1 MPKFSYMARDNSGA
15 ALNGELTAR
24 SEADAAQLLRRE
36 GKFVVRLAPAESAS
50 EAHVER
56 PWLGGSRVKPD
67 EVIYFCTQLAGMV
80 DTGVPLDEALEAT
93 IDKAPEGAF
102 RRTIQDVISR
112 VQGGAQLSAALGA
125 HPKVFPPLFVH
136 MVRASEA
143 TGTIGPML
151 QRVAEYLTNQ
161 RALKKRI
168 KGALTYPIFMILF
181 ALGST
186 IFMLTYVLPQF
197 AAIYAGKKAILP
209 LPTLILMDTSAWIT
223 DHLRFLSLGTLLVG
237 IGAFVYFKTAN
248 GRYAGDW
255 LRLHIPVLGKMYRQS
270 YLTRTLRTLGTM
282 LSSGVSM
289 LEAVLITRDVV
300 GNRLYG
306 EVLTDVHRRLERGEQ
321 LTQALLDAP
330 FFPRAVWQML
340 TAGERTG
347 QLGPVMNKVADLAE
361 SDLKNAI
368 RTATQLIE
376 PTMIVIMG
384 SIIGGIAI
392 AMLLPIFQISK
403 VITQ

>member
-1 MPKFSYMARDNSGA
+1 MLKFSYMARDNSGA
-15 ALNGELTAR
+15 SLQGELTAG
-24 SEADAAQLLRRE
+24 SEAEAAQLLRRE
-36 GKFVVRLAPAESAS
+36 GKFVVRLSPAVASLADLEAPK
-50 EAHVER
+50 
-56 PWLGGSRVKPD
+56 LGGSRVKPD

-102 RRTIQDVISR
+102 RRTIQDVINR
-112 VQGGAQLSAALGA
+112 VQSGAPLSAALA
-125 HPKVFPPLFVH
+125 ASPKVFPPLFVH

-143 TGTIGPML
+143 TGRLGPML

-161 RALKKRI
+161 RELKKRI
-168 KGALTYPIFMILF
+168 KGALTYPMCMILF
-181 ALGST
+181 AIGST
-186 IFMLTYVLPQF
+186 IFMLTYVLPKF

-223 DHLRFLSLGTLLVG
+223 DNLKILALSVVLAVAAVV
-237 IGAFVYFKTAN
+237 IYFRTDP

-255 LRLHIPVLGKMYRQS
+255 IRIRLPVVGSMFRKA

-289 LEAVLITRDVV
+289 LEAVTITRDVV

-306 EVLTDVHRRLERGEQ
+306 DVLADVHRRLERGEQ

-330 FFPRAVWQML
+330 YFPRTVWQML
-340 TAGERTG
+340 SAGERTG

-368 RTATQLIE
+368 RTATQFIE
-376 PTMIVIMG
+376 PAMIVIMG

-403 VITQ
+403 VMTQ

>member
-1 MPKFSYMARDNSGA
+1 MPKFSYMARDNGGA
-15 ALNGELTAR
+15 ALNGELTAG

-36 GKFVVRLAPAESAS
+36 GKFVVRLTPASLESDAKI
-50 EAHVER
+50 EMPKR
-56 PWLGGSRVKPD
+56 GGSRVKPD

-102 RRTIQDVISR
+102 LRTIQDVINR
-112 VQGGAQLSAALGA
+112 VQSGAPFSGALAA
-125 HPKVFPPLFVH
+125 HPKVFPRLFIH

-143 TGTIGPML
+143 TGSLGPML

-161 RALKKRI
+161 RELKKRI
-168 KGALTYPIFMILF
+168 KGALTYPICMVLF
-181 ALGST
+181 AIGAT

-197 AAIYAGKKAILP
+197 AAIYAGKKAVLP
-209 LPTLILMDTSAWIT
+209 LPTLILMDTSEWVTA
-223 DHLRFLSLGTLLVG
+223 HLAYLSTGAVLLVA
-237 IGAFVYFKTAN
+237 GAYVFFRTEN
-248 GRYAGDW
+248 GGYVSDW
-255 LRLHIPVLGKMYRQS
+255 IRLNIPVLGNMFRKA

-300 GNRLYG
+300 GNRLFG
-306 EVLTDVHRRLERGEQ
+306 DVLTNVHHRLERGEQ
-321 LTQALLDAP
+321 LTAALLDAP
-330 FFPRAVWQML
+330 YFPRAVWQML
-340 TAGERTG
+340 SAGERTG
-347 QLGPVMNKVADLAE
+347 QLGPVMNKVADLSE

-368 RTATQLIE
+368 RTATQFIE
-376 PTMIVIMG
+376 PAMIVIMG
-384 SIIGGIAI
+384 TIIGGIAI

-403 VITQ
+403 VMTQ